1 MEVNCHLSCLAA
13 IKLLMFVYVC
23 VTVRGASLSPGT
35 FAIQL
40 PMQLKMKSPSV
51 PESPRAH
58 VPIKD
63 RHTV

>member
-1 MEVNCHLSCLAA
+1 
-13 IKLLMFVYVC
+13 MFVYVC

-40 PMQLKMKSPSV
+40 PMQLKTKSPSV

-63 RHTV
+63 WHTV